1 MSTDAVTGGATALM
15 PEAAAA
21 EFLQSLSTPA
31 HILVAV
37 SGGSDS
43 TGLLI
48 ALDEQLKSHS
58 YRDITLSAATID
70 HGLRAA
76 AADEAREVAALCA
89 LRGISHF
96 ICRWEGEKPKA
107 GIMAAAREA
116 RYELLADLAE
126 EISANL
132 IVTAHT
138 MDDQRE
144 TMVMRGKRRLEDVD
158 GIGTGIADA
167 VLFDRRSWI
176 VRPFLACR
184 RMDIRTYLEMH
195 GISWLDDPSNEDSR
209 YERVRTRMELGT
221 DPPSSSPPG
230 NGGSGRAVLSAKA
243 ARWLDDHVTIHANA
257 LCAIDRSGLSADK
270 AVVAYVLSYLAAV
283 FGGRPYA
290 PGRVQMERVLE
301 FVNGADSGR
310 RTAGGVVFDLRR
322 DGLYLMR
329 ESRNI
334 ARLSVPSGEKGN
346 WDGRFEISNS
356 GRTPISVRAAGT
368 ENATFF
374 PPNLPKGAVRRAT
387 AAMPLIVTEAGIKA
401 GSIAVMPRLAPF
413 DRFLTRFD
421 LTFADRLSIAFG
433 REAYMRPPLS
443 VL

>member
-1 MSTDAVTGGATALM
+1 MSTDAVTAGATALM
-15 PEAAAA
+15 PEAAAT

-31 HILVAV
+31 HILIAV

-48 ALDEQLKSHS
+48 ALAERLKSYS
-58 YRDITLSAATID
+58 FRDITLSAATID

-89 LRGISHF
+89 SRGISHF
-96 ICRWEGEKPKA
+96 TRRWEGEKPRT

-116 RYELLADLAE
+116 RYELLADLAA

-144 TMVMRGKRRLEDVD
+144 TMVMRRKRLLEDVG

-167 VLFDRRSWI
+167 MLFDRRIWI

-184 RMDIRTYLEMH
+184 RVDIRAYLEMH
-195 GISWLDDPSNEDSR
+195 GISWLDDPSNEDMR
-209 YERVRTRMELGT
+209 YERVRTRMELEA
-221 DPPSSSPPG
+221 DPVESLSG
-230 NGGSGRAVLSAKA
+230 DEGAGRAALSEKA
-243 ARWLDDHVTIHANA
+243 AAWLDDHVTIHANA
-257 LCAIDRSGLSADK
+257 LCAVDRSGLSADK

-283 FGGRPYA
+283 FGGRTYA
-290 PGRVQMERVLE
+290 PGRAQMERILE
-301 FVNGADSGR
+301 FVNGTDPGR

-334 ARLSVPSGEKGN
+334 APLSVPSGKKAN
-346 WDGRFEISNS
+346 WDGRFEIRNCGPTPVSVSAS
-356 GRTPISVRAAGT
+356 GA
-368 ENATFF
+368 ENATIF
-374 PPNLPKGAVRRAT
+374 PSNLPKGAVRRAR
-387 AAMPLIVTEAGIKA
+387 AAMPLIATEAGTKA
-401 GSIAVMPRLAPF
+401 GSVAVEPRLAPF

-421 LTFADRLSIAFG
+421 LTFADRLSVAFG
-433 REAYMRPPLS
+433 RQAYMRPPLS

>member
-1 MSTDAVTGGATALM
+1 MSIDAVTGGATALM
-15 PEAAAA
+15 PEAAATV
-21 EFLQSLSTPA
+21 FLQSLSTPA

-43 TGLLI
+43 IGLLI

-58 YRDITLSAATID
+58 RRDITLSAATID

-89 LRGISHF
+89 LRGIPHF
-96 ICRWEGEKPKA
+96 TRRWEGEKPA
-107 GIMAAAREA
+107 TGLMAAAREA

-126 EISANL
+126 EISGNL

-144 TMVMRGKRRLEDVD
+144 TMVMRGKRRLAEVD
-158 GIGTGIADA
+158 GLGTGIADA
-167 VLFDRRSWI
+167 MLFDRRIWI

-184 RMDIRTYLEMH
+184 RMDIRPWLKMR
-195 GISWLDDPSNEDSR
+195 GISWLDDPSNADMR
-209 YERVRTRMELGT
+209 YERVRTRMELEADASGSLSG
-221 DPPSSSPPG
+221 D
-230 NGGSGRAVLSAKA
+230 GGAGRAALSGKA
-243 ARWLDDHVTIHANA
+243 AAWLDDHVTIHANA
-257 LCAIDRSGLSADK
+257 LCVIDRSGLSTDK
-270 AVVAYVLSYLAAV
+270 AVVAYALSYLAAV
-283 FGGRPYA
+283 FGGRTYA
-290 PGRVQMERVLE
+290 PGRAQMQRVLE
-301 FVNGADSGR
+301 FVNGADPGR

-334 ARLSVPSGEKGN
+334 APLSLAPGKKGN

-356 GRTPISVRAAGT
+356 GRVPLVVRPAGT
-368 ENATFF
+368 ENAAIF
-374 PPNLPKGAVRRAT
+374 PSNLPKGAARRAG
-387 AAMPLIVTEAGIKA
+387 AALPVMTTDVGTKA
-401 GSIAVMPRLAPF
+401 ASVAVVPYLAPF

-433 REAYMRPPLS
+433 REAYMRPPVS